1 MLTEELALRSK
12 YVTWDRAESLGALLG
27 AYIGVVTLLADHS
40 LIVDASRCLYLR
52 P

>member
-12 YVTWDRAESLGALLG
+12 YITWDRAESLGALSG

-40 LIVDASRCLYLR
+40 LTVDASRC